1 LTLKVID
8 DIKINRLVQITKNF
22 IDIKILE
29 LNATIYDEDES
40 ESVCKIVLPN
50 LQTLNVQSSRC
61 LRFLQGYIN

>member
-1 LTLKVID
+1 MTLKVID
-8 DIKINRLVQITKNF
+8 DIKINRLVQITKKF

-50 LQTLNVQSSRC
+50 LQTLNVQSS
-61 LRFLQGYIN
+61 

>member
-61 LRFLQGYIN
+61 LRFFARLY